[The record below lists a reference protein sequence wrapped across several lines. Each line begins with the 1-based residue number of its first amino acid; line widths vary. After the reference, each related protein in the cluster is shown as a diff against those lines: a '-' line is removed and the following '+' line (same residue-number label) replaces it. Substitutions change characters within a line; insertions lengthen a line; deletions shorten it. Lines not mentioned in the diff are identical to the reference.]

1 MSQNLYFS
9 FRILEFCLFLA
20 LFGIRSK
27 SVLAFAARFLGSRLT
42 SVVIHDGKG
51 RPRLDRC
58 DEVEILLGMGSAL
71 QICCLVGRRHHLMCD
86 LRLSLLQ

>member
-9 FRILEFCLFLA
+9 FRILDFCLFLA

-42 SVVIHDGKG
+42 SVVILIETSDFLSELWIFASFWPFLEFDRKEFSRLPHD
-51 RPRLDRC
+51 
-58 DEVEILLGMGSAL
+58 S
-71 QICCLVGRRHHLMCD
+71 LVHD
-86 LRLSLLQ
+86 